1 MHPNFVIFRESVGN
15 GDVFWDRQPS
25 VTGRT
30 VPIHL
35 TAQAPHRVVGTA
47 CAEGQAMAKD
57 TSQSAQR
64 YTEIRSKRCTEVY
77 KVEKLYVG
85 LLRELPPPSAVQ
97 DKWDQEVRPDLER
110 HLCQAT
116 SMLSKSLRDEEIII
130 EPVLCMAGKKCSPA
144 SVVMAPAATCPKDP
158 IALKPTVWIH
168 CGSRKCKRK
177 VLGAIRNLAYLNH
190 FLDRFCMEPPY
201 VSLHAPWPAAGE
213 RLPDTPR
220 LEEKVHKL
228 SFAVQCP
235 ASGWTTI
242 CGAKARFTIETL
254 DGVIERYSTLGG
266 LVIVENLLFGLT
278 SAHAIIN
285 CFLDSSQNTSTNE
298 MESIDDFSSDSSS
311 DSETNLDS
319 GSETSSRNPYSFQA
333 RPKSTRSPSTAAY
346 RVHGMAEGIWV
357 ELQPPK
363 FLAYIGRGTTSGNYS
378 FPDLAPNTSDFA
390 LIDVGSLQ
398 TLPNGFHDSDHETVS
413 DISEYIPTCELVK
426 GEVWIIATCGDKP
439 LKGYLLEGDASIVL
453 RGTIMRTKK
462 IQVAFAGSM
471 SLLTLDRIL
480 AEHNF

>member
-1 MHPNFVIFRESVGN
+1 MIFRERAGN

-35 TAQAPHRVVGTA
+35 TAQPFHRVDGTTR
-47 CAEGQAMAKD
+47 AEGQATTKD
-57 TSQSAQR
+57 TSQTVQR
-64 YTEIRSKRCTEVY
+64 YIEIRSKRCTEVY

-116 SMLSKSLRDEEIII
+116 SMLPKSMRDEAIIT

-144 SVVMAPAATCPKDP
+144 SVVMAPGATCPKDP

-168 CGSRKCKRK
+168 CGSKKCKRK

-201 VSLHAPWPAAGE
+201 ASLHAPWPAAGE
-213 RLPDTPR
+213 RSLDAPR
-220 LEEKVHKL
+220 LEEKAHKL

-242 CGAKARFTIETL
+242 CGAKARFTIETP
-254 DGVIERYSTLGG
+254 DGVIERYSTIGG
-266 LVIVENLLFGLT
+266 LVVVENSRFGLT
-278 SAHAIIN
+278 SAHAIMN
-285 CFLDSSQNTSTNE
+285 NFLDRSYNASTE
-298 MESIDDFSSDSSS
+298 EIESTDDFSSDSGS
-311 DSETNLDS
+311 DSETGLDS
-319 GSETSSRNPYSFQA
+319 GSETSSRSPCSFQA
-333 RPKSTRSPSTAAY
+333 RPTSTRSPSTEAH
-346 RVHGMAEGIWV
+346 RVHGMAEGVWW
-357 ELQPPK
+357 ELQLPK
-363 FLAYIGRGTTSGNYS
+363 VLAYIGRGTTSGDYS
-378 FPDLAPNTSDFA
+378 FPDPAPNTSDFA

-398 TLPNGFHDSDHETVS
+398 TLPNRFHDLDHEIVP

-439 LKGYLLEGDASIVL
+439 LKGYLLEGDASVVL
-453 RGTIMRTKK
+453 RGTVMRTKK
-462 IQVAFAGSM
+462 IQVAFAGGM
-471 SLLTLDRIL
+471 SLLTLDGVT